1 MYERLGSIQAR
12 GAGPT
17 GVPERLRRPPF
28 PAFIHVRLY
37 AATGA
42 DAPNCSRVLTRR
54 FRRVSDFPALRA
66 GALGQYGTSVGGV
79 KGEGSPGAAS
89 ICPANTHVFTHECAK
104 HLLACITLAL
114 LAHNG
119 LT

>member
-28 PAFIHVRLY
+28 PAFTHVRLY

-66 GALGQYGTSVGGV
+66 GALGQYGTSVGGSRV
-79 KGEGSPGAAS
+79 RAAPELRPS
-89 ICPANTHVFTHECAK
+89 APQIPTSSLTSVLNTYWPVLH
-104 HLLACITLAL
+104 
-114 LAHNG
+114 
-119 LT
+119 